1 MSNEYLDWAAD
12 KIQEEKLIV
21 EKYPFLHIR
30 DIDGHIDIESKFP
43 MISLE
48 IPDGWN
54 KLFFQM
60 CSDIKPIL
68 EREGLIDDFYF
79 IQVKEKYNRL
89 VCYYNNTPKEV
100 EDIISRYEIMASYIC
115 CECGKPAVFETTG
128 YIASYCDD
136 CFKDYARHDKG
147 EWVKFEPQYV
157 KTTWKNGYKQGEIIS
172 YEEEWNRYVKEN
184 DCETV

>member
-1 MSNEYLDWAAD
+1 MSNEYLDWYND
-12 KIQEEKLIV
+12 LSESHKICIE
-21 EKYPFLHIR
+21 YPFLIPRYADGEIDEAYSDEHI
-30 DIDGHIDIESKFP
+30 P
-43 MISLE
+43 LE
-48 IPDGWN
+48 IPHGWY
-54 KLFFQM
+54 KLFFQL

-68 EREGLIDDFYF
+68 EKEGVLYDFYF
-79 IQVKEKYNRL
+79 IQVKEKYNKL
-89 VCYYNNTPKEV
+89 ICYYNNAPKEV

-157 KTTWKNGYKQGEIIS
+157 QTTCKNGQKQDEIIS
-172 YEEEWNRYVKEN
+172 FENEWNRYVKVN
-184 DCETV
+184 DYEV